1 MESILVGFLLGLAL
15 GSALSIAIMSFRA
28 DLKEGV

>member
-1 MESILVGFLLGLAL
+1 MESILVGFILGLAL
-15 GSALSIAIMSFRA
+15 GSALGISIMAFRA